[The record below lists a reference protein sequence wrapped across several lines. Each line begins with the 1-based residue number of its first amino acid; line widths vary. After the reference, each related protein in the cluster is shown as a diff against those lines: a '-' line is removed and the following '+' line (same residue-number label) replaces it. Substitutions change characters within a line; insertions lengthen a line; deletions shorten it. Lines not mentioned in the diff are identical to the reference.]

1 MKMNSANLIGNLTR
15 DPELKYSQSGMALM
29 SCNIAVRRQFKDKQ
43 SGDYESDFI
52 NIKAFGKTAEL
63 FSNSFRKGSKVGVTG
78 TIQTGRYE
86 NNQGQTVYTT
96 DIIVNSMTFVEAKS
110 SDGGSNS
117 NQTNYTSNGQTGY
130 NKPNNQSQTY
140 NNGQP
145 IDISDDQLPV

>member
-78 TIQTGRYE
+78 AIQTGRYE

-117 NQTNYTSNGQTGY
+117 NQANYTSNGQAGY
-130 NKPNNQSQTY
+130 NKLNNQSQTY

-145 IDISDDQLPV
+145 IDISDDQLPF

>member
-63 FSNSFRKGSKVGVTG
+63 FSNSLCKGSKVGVTG

-96 DIIVNSMTFVEAKS
+96 DVIVNSLTFIESKS
-110 SDGGSNS
+110 SDGGSGN
-117 NQTNYTSNGQTGY
+117 NQTNYSSNSQ
-130 NKPNNQSQTY
+130 NSSRPSNQSQGYT
-140 NNGQP
+140 NGQP
-145 IDISDDQLPV
+145 IDISDDDLPF

>member
-1 MKMNSANLIGNLTR
+1 MNSANLIGNLTR
-15 DPELKYSQSGMALM
+15 DPDLKYSQSGTALM
-29 SCNIAVRRQFKDKQ
+29 SCNIAVRRQFKNQ

-63 FSNSFRKGSKVGVTG
+63 FSNSFHKGSKVGVTG

-110 SDGGSNS
+110 SDGGSGN
-117 NQTNYTSNGQTGY
+117 NRTNYSSNNQNGSR
-130 NKPNNQSQTY
+130 PSNQSQGY
-140 NNGQP
+140 SNGQP
-145 IDISDDQLPV
+145 IDISDDQLPF